1 MTGLVS
7 SYLPTS
13 VATTTTLI
21 DVRPETPIEKFSS
34 TLSLTMALNTY
45 SLLRSYVVIT
55 YDNTILTTNLDNVS
69 C

>member
-1 MTGLVS
+1 VTGLVS
-7 SYLPTS
+7 TYLPKS

-21 DVRPETPIEKFSS
+21 DVRAETPIEKFSS

-45 SLLRSYVVIT
+45 CLLNSYIVVT
-55 YDNTILTTNLDNVS
+55 YDSGVLTNNLDNVS